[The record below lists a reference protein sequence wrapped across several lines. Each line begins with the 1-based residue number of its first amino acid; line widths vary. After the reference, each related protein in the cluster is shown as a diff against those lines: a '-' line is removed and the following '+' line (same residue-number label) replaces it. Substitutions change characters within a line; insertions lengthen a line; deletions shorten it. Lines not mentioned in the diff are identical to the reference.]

1 MWPAIAGNG
10 GILADTGGTIET
22 SLSGRRRPA
31 AFTRVLVER
40 PFDFA
45 VAALTCRLRRPVVG
59 RLREA
64 LSKGEERLVVCHP
77 CATRYRF
84 EAQVVDALQASLAS
98 YLGHLKRAA
107 CRRQVTALRARHAWQ
122 NTCFEAGK
130 R

>member
-1 MWPAIAGNG
+1 M
-10 GILADTGGTIET
+10 
-22 SLSGRRRPA
+22 
-31 AFTRVLVER
+31 LVER

-64 LSKGEERLVVCHP
+64 LSNIAESLVLRIP
-77 CATRYRF
+77 RATRYRF
-84 EAQVVDALQASLAS
+84 EAEVVDALQASLAS

-107 CRRQVTALRARHAWQ
+107 CRRQVTVLRARHAWQ